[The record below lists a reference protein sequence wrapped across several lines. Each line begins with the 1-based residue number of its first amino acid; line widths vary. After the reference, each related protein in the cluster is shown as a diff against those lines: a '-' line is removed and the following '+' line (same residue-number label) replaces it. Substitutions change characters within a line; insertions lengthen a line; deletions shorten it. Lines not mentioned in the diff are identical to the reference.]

1 MALRLTTTSL
11 AHDNVATTAVG
22 RRAADDEAARL
33 LSAQAAH
40 LLAAGDI
47 PAFNRLFERAGA
59 VEHELARY
67 RARKLLAEAGL
78 AYAMKAPARKAA
90 EALIAT
96 ADGVLGALGGDP
108 ARPLLLNY
116 AGVTLYELWELDA
129 AQALFEAARRL
140 DPDTPHLDRNLAAV
154 AERQRA
160 HRRAGRKQNAVLT
173 GLAAIAKR
181 VAAAAKPAQGRHIT
195 LCMIMRDEEEMLPRT
210 LQAIAPAVDEMIIVD
225 TGSQDRSIE
234 IAQSFGATVI
244 EHPWSGDFSEARNVS
259 LNAATGDWIL
269 YLDADEV
276 LADGDADRLR
286 AQAGHTWCEAI
297 FLQELN
303 YTGIEEVGGTVAS
316 SALRLIRNRPE
327 YRFHGRLHEQIA
339 AALPAGLPELLTR
352 STVRIMHYGYLGAV
366 RESKD
371 KSRRNLEIL
380 EQQRREQEPTPF
392 LLFNL
397 GSEYLALQENER
409 ACAAF
414 DEVWELISSERRRG
428 QGTNYHFLSALLS
441 KRVAALRLLGHYQ
454 RAIAAADEGLELYP
468 DFTDL
473 VYAQGMA
480 ALALHDEQTAEV
492 KLRRAIA
499 MGDAPASYTSI
510 VGIGSYFPR
519 LVLAERAL
527 KRGDSDEALELMQW
541 CLREHPEYY
550 GTVHPYASALLKL
563 GRSPDAV
570 VAKIEREAGELTA
583 RMRFMLGVAL
593 FEQQAAA
600 AAAAQF
606 RLVLRAQPH
615 SSPARGAL
623 VEALLQQRRYAE
635 AASAAVP
642 PERTEPPA
650 WQLIQRRILA
660 LLLAHDTDGALQA
673 VGDAARLGLGGNEQC
688 LYRAWVARL
697 KDSTATVE
705 VPAGIAPELA
715 RTLGELLALQD
726 FDNFEIGAHLFM
738 ATTLPLRERREQLAQ
753 LYLRGGFARSAARE
767 WLAVC
772 NEAPDLR
779 ALVGLAQVALTSQQP
794 QTAQEF
800 ARQALA
806 LDPSSKAAS
815 EALAAASASLAATAA
830 RAAA

>member
-11 AHDNVATTAVG
+11 ARDDDTTTARS
-22 RRAADDEAARL
+22 RRDADDETARL
-33 LSAQAAH
+33 LSTQAAH
-40 LLAAGDI
+40 LLDAGAI
-47 PAFNRLFERAGA
+47 PAFNRLFARAG
-59 VEHELARY
+59 VIEHELARY
-67 RARKLLAEAGL
+67 RAHKLLAEAGL
-78 AYAMKAPARKAA
+78 AYLMKAPARKAA

-96 ADGVLGALGGDP
+96 ADGVLGALEADP

-140 DPDTPHLDRNLAAV
+140 DPDIPHLERNLASI
-154 AERQRA
+154 AERR
-160 HRRAGRKQNAVLT
+160 RTRKRAGRKRSAVLT
-173 GLAAIAKR
+173 SLAAAAKR
-181 VAAAAKPAQGRHIT
+181 VAAQAKPATGRRIS

-234 IAQSFGATVI
+234 IAKSFGATVI
-244 EHPWSGDFSEARNVS
+244 EHPWTGDFSEARNIS
-259 LNAATGDWIL
+259 LDAATGDWIL

-276 LADGDADRLR
+276 LADGDAGRLR
-286 AQAGHTWCEAI
+286 ALAGNTWREAI

-303 YTGIEEVGGTVAS
+303 YTGTEEVGGTVMF
-316 SALRLIRNRPE
+316 SAMRLLRNRAE
-327 YRFHGRLHEQIA
+327 YRFNGRLHEQIA
-339 AALPAGLPELLTR
+339 GTFPSGLPGVLAY

-366 RESKD
+366 RESKQ
-371 KSRRNLEIL
+371 KSRRNLDLL
-380 EQQRREQEPTPF
+380 EQERREQEPTPF
-392 LLFNL
+392 LIFNL
-397 GSEYLALQENER
+397 ASEYLALEENERSRAAFDEAWKLINDERRDGPPVNYQFLPTLISKRIAALRALGENER
-409 ACAAF
+409 AI
-414 DEVWELISSERRRG
+414 E
-428 QGTNYHFLSALLS
+428 
-441 KRVAALRLLGHYQ
+441 
-454 RAIAAADEGLELYP
+454 AADEGLELYP

-480 ALALHDEQTAEV
+480 ALAMHDEQTAET
-492 KLRRAIA
+492 KFRQAIA
-499 MGDAPASYTSI
+499 MGDAAGRYTSI
-510 VGIGSYFPR
+510 VGAGSYFPR

-527 KRGDSDEALELMQW
+527 KRGDNDEALKLMQW

-570 VAKIEREAGELTA
+570 VTKIEREAGKLTA

-593 FEQQAAA
+593 FEQRAAA
-600 AAAAQF
+600 AAEQQF
-606 RLVLRAQPH
+606 RLVLQAQPH
-615 SSPARGAL
+615 SGPARSAL

-635 AASAAVP
+635 AASAAAL
-642 PERTEPPA
+642 PEQTEPPV
-650 WQLIQRRILA
+650 WRLIQRRIEA
-660 LLLAHDTDGALQA
+660 LLLARDIDGARDA
-673 VGDAARLGLGGNEQC
+673 VDDAARLGLDSSEQR
-688 LYRAWVARL
+688 LYRAWVTL
-697 KDSTATVE
+697 LEDSTAAVE
-705 VPAGIAPELA
+705 VPAGIAPGLA

-726 FDNFEIGAHLFM
+726 FENFEIGARLFM

-772 NEAPDLR
+772 KDAPDLR
-779 ALVGLAQVALTSQQP
+779 ALVGLAQVSLISQQP

-806 LDPSSKAAS
+806 LDPDNKAAS
-815 EALAAASASLAATAA
+815 DALSVASASLAA
-830 RAAA
+830 AAAA